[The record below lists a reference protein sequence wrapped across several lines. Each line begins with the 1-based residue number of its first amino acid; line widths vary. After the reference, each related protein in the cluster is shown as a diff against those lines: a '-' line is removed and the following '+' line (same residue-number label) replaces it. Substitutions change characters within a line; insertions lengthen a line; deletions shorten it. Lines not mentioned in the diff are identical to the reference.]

1 MFTKV
6 GREQHARKMEKQKLL
21 EMRATMHFDRL
32 SLLVEELK
40 ACGLPGNGN
49 SGRQLTFCNPTFLFI
64 LFRFFCE
71 KEIPMDS
78 LTFTLLFALLIFS
91 QKNSSISFR

>member
-49 SGRQLTFCNPTFLFI
+49 SGG
-64 LFRFFCE
+64 
-71 KEIPMDS
+71 
-78 LTFTLLFALLIFS
+78 
-91 QKNSSISFR
+91 